1 MRFKQRISAC
11 LRPVAA
17 AAVALSLFAS
27 GRGVSASE
35 QAPQTPAP
43 QLPAVQQTEIPGS
56 VLKLTPDEAVRLAL
70 ENNLGIRAERLGPE
84 IQTYGVAQARAA
96 YTLNLFS
103 NTLSRSSTSPPDFLA
118 SGGVATVTTRDTFQ
132 TNVGVGQNVPWGGGR
147 YSVSLDGSRV
157 ETTATSS
164 FNPQVNG
171 NLSAQYVQPLLRNF
185 RMDSL
190 RQQVM
195 ISQNDQQIADIQLR
209 ERVTV
214 TSRNVRSAY
223 FDLVGAI
230 AGLGV
235 AQQSLDLS
243 RELLKNNQMRV
254 EVGTMA
260 AIDLVEAQAEVAR
273 NEEGVINAD
282 ARIRSAEDR
291 LRALVLNPGQADF
304 WTIRLEPGEQP
315 TLSPVPI
322 DIDGAIRN
330 ALANRTDLAQTR
342 KRLETTNVNIE
353 FLRNQR
359 LPGLDLIANY
369 NTVGVG
375 GTQFSFG
382 EGFPPPVIAQTQR
395 SFAAALRDVFGNDFK
410 TWSLQLN
417 LSYPLGTSTADAGLA
432 ATRLQHQQEQ
442 TTLREQ
448 ELLIATAVREAGRQ
462 VQTNLKRVEATRI
475 ARELM
480 QRRLE
485 AQQKRMTVGLSTTF
499 ELFQAQRDISSA
511 RVNELNAL
519 IDYNRSLV
527 DFEAIQIAPIR

>member
-1 MRFKQRISAC
+1 
-11 LRPVAA
+11 
-17 AAVALSLFAS
+17 
-27 GRGVSASE
+27 
-35 QAPQTPAP
+35 
-43 QLPAVQQTEIPGS
+43 
-56 VLKLTPDEAVRLAL
+56 
-70 ENNLGIRAERLGPE
+70 
-84 IQTYGVAQARAA
+84 
-96 YTLNLFS
+96 
-103 NTLSRSSTSPPDFLA
+103 
-118 SGGVATVTTRDTFQ
+118 
-132 TNVGVGQNVPWGGGR
+132 
-147 YSVSLDGSRV
+147 
-157 ETTATSS
+157 
-164 FNPQVNG
+164 
-171 NLSAQYVQPLLRNF
+171 
-185 RMDSL
+185 
-190 RQQVM
+190 
-195 ISQNDQQIADIQLR
+195 
-209 ERVTV
+209 
-214 TSRNVRSAY
+214 
-223 FDLVGAI
+223 
-230 AGLGV
+230 
-235 AQQSLDLS
+235 
-243 RELLKNNQMRV
+243 MRV

-291 LRALVLNPGQADF
+291 LRALVLNPSQADF
-304 WTIRLEPGEQP
+304 WTIRLEPSEQP

-342 KRLETTNVNIE
+342 KRLETTDINISY
-353 FLRNQR
+353 LRNQK
-359 LPGLDLIANY
+359 LPGLDLTANY

-375 GTQFSFG
+375 GTQFVFG
-382 EGFPPPVIAQTQR
+382 EGFPPPILAQSQR
-395 SFAAALRDVFGNDFK
+395 SFAAALGDVFGNDFK

-417 LSYPLGTSTADAGLA
+417 LSYPLGTSTAEAGLA
-432 ATRLQHQQEQ
+432 ATRLQQRQEQ

-462 VQTNLKRVEATRI
+462 VQTNLKRVEATRV

-480 QRRLE
+480 ERRLE